1 MPIAGKHAHGRS
13 AAVDILPVK
22 RLDSPH
28 SGSPLSPSEVLAG
41 TFGEYQLTGSSL
53 GSGGFGSVLEAIDME
68 TGGSL
73 AVKTMERRSDAR
85 DAKIRH
91 EIEIMKWLSSGMAH
105 GRKPMERSAS
115 EPCLAS
121 AAHPMISLQQ
131 QQQLLQRRGLTPTKS
146 ISQFGVQTPVASSST
161 TTLTVTTP
169 SDDHHKSR
177 SRRRGG
183 STSNMS
189 ARRASEAMQLSQ
201 SFRPHTQ
208 KFFNGH
214 ITAIRDCVFTPE
226 RVHIVMNAAK
236 CNLADHIA
244 SKGRLREPE
253 ARGYFRQLVSAV
265 SFCHSMGVCHRDIK
279 LENVLIGKDG
289 QSLEIADF
297 GLSKFVDPATFQCSS
312 VCGTPKYI
320 APEIIL
326 RKHYDGRK
334 SDVWACGVVLFAML
348 NGRLPFHGFKL
359 RSLRSWAAF
368 VDIASKMSN
377 GRYRAL
383 VRAQFVTTSGRTSSP
398 ATPNLLRSSSSVGS
412 TGSETSLGSRRDILC
427 SSGAQ
432 QIIQDMLTFSPE
444 QRPDTDELSFHAWL
458 HPDEDESVSLSAGT
472 THSSS
477 CSSLSGR
484 GNAVS
489 VFGAGGARGG
499 TARGQHMDG
508 CSDESSTGSLS
519 RTRRAVAHDAPAW
532 APDASAKECTGCGR
546 GFNLFRRRHHC
557 RRCGLI
563 FCNACAPKRV
573 LANLSENVRDF
584 VPVRAPGEVE
594 VSALA
599 GGNSVEGVDDPQAAM
614 RVCNGCCGDS
624 PADAQ

>member
-1 MPIAGKHAHGRS
+1 M
-13 AAVDILPVK
+13 K

-131 QQQLLQRRGLTPTKS
+131 QQQLLQRRGGLAPTKS
-146 ISQFGVQTPVASSST
+146 SSQFGLQTSVASSSSSST
-161 TTLTVTTP
+161 TTMAVVTP
-169 SDDHHKSR
+169 SDDHHKNR
-177 SRRRGG
+177 SRGRGG
-183 STSNMS
+183 STSSMS
-189 ARRASEAMQLSQ
+189 AHRASEAMQLSQ

-236 CNLADHIA
+236 CNLADHIS

-297 GLSKFVDPATFQCSS
+297 GLSKFVDPTTFQCSS

-383 VRAQFVTTSGRTSSP
+383 IRAQFVTTSGRASSP
-398 ATPNLLRSSSSVGS
+398 AATTPNLLRSSSSVGS
-412 TGSETSLGSRRDILC
+412 TGSETSLGSRTRDILC

-432 QIIQDMLTFSPE
+432 HIIQDMLTFTPE

-458 HPDEDESVSLSAGT
+458 HPDEDEGVSLSAGT

-477 CSSLSGR
+477 SCSSLSGR
-484 GNAVS
+484 GAI
-489 VFGAGGARGG
+489 FGGGGARGG
-499 TARGQHMDG
+499 HARGASARQMDG
-508 CSDESSTGSLS
+508 FSDDNDSSSSTNNGSLS

-563 FCNACAPKRV
+563 FCNACAAKRV
-573 LANLSENVRDF
+573 LADLPENVRDF
-584 VPVRAPGEVE
+584 VPVRAPGEVD
-594 VSALA
+594 VSSSALA
-599 GGNSVEGVDDPQAAM
+599 GGNSVEGVDDPRAAM

-624 PADAQ
+624 PAGAQ